1 MYSQEGK
8 IRKKGS
14 YIYEEFV
21 PTDGTD
27 VKVYVNYIFIKKQLH
42 YKDKIFI
49 NFRLLVLNTR
59 IPRPESPQLLMV

>member
-27 VKVYVNYIFIKKQLH
+27 VKVYVNYF
-42 YKDKIFI
+42 
-49 NFRLLVLNTR
+49 
-59 IPRPESPQLLMV
+59 